1 MTVLK
6 CVILSSLTTFLNPT
20 LHMCVNSWPHG
31 LFLLGCLLGSDLLFL
46 GKVFQS
52 KEAHLGTIE
61 PERMST
67 DMCMKEKKGN
77 KREIHLLTQQLFA
90 ESSCVAGILIG
101 SRFRDINKRD
111 MITLFVEF
119 TVLEGFEHTFG
130 TIVILG

>member
-1 MTVLK
+1 M
-6 CVILSSLTTFLNPT
+6 
-20 LHMCVNSWPHG
+20 
-31 LFLLGCLLGSDLLFL
+31 LFL

-61 PERMST
+61 PECMST

-77 KREIHLLTQQLFA
+77 KREIPLLTQELFT
-90 ESSCVAGILIG
+90 ESPCVARILIS

-130 TIVILG
+130 TIVILGWIIL